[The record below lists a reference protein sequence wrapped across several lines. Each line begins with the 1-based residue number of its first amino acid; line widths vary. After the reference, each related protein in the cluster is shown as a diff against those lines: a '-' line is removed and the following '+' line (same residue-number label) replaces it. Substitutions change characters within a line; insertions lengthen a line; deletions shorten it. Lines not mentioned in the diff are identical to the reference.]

1 MRTGENLERRT
12 SKIDVLLGSL
22 LGLLVAAG
30 LVAIA
35 LELIAIAFAGTP
47 SAAQALSRSTEAFVA
62 LERHVARG
70 GAVTGYRIPF

>member
-35 LELIAIAFAGTP
+35 LELIAIALAAAP

>member
-1 MRTGENLERRT
+1 MRTSESREHRVN
-12 SKIDVLLGSL
+12 KIDVLLRSL

-30 LVAIA
+30 LFAIA
-35 LELIAIAFAGTP
+35 LELISIALAGAP
-47 SAAQALSRSTEAFVA
+47 SVAQALARSTEAFVA